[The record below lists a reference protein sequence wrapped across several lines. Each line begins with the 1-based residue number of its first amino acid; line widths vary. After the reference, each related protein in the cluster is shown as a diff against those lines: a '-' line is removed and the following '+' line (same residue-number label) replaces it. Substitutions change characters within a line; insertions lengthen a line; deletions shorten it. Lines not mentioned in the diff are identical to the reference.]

1 MIRIVKAGDSR
12 IGEFNARPAFPQEA
26 EDAAFRVL
34 ADIRKNGDRA
44 VRKYVAKF
52 EGYKGTDLKVDAG
65 DIKIPA
71 KIAAAVK
78 DAHRRV
84 MKFSKAS
91 LRKAW
96 TMKTPGG
103 GSAGEFFSPM
113 DRVGVYVPGGTA
125 PLAST
130 SIMTVTL
137 AKAAGV
143 REIVACTP
151 AGRTGEV
158 NPVLLY
164 ALKLAGATE
173 IYRVGGIQAIGMM
186 PYGTESC
193 RKVQKIA
200 GPGNAF
206 VTAAKRQVYGYVA
219 IDQVAGPSEIAVLA
233 DGSVDARWVAADLLS
248 QAEHGS
254 GLEKSLCVCTSRE
267 FAEKVRA
274 EVLAQTK
281 KLSRREIIER
291 VINSD
296 GILIVV
302 AKDIGEGMEVVNRF
316 APEHFE
322 IMTKDA
328 LKVMKGVRSAGA
340 VFAPVAPGAGES
352 ALRRYASERLQKLSD
367 ALRELFDTVHGTL
380 EKRSND
386 NDIASVFDRAAD
398 EVCIRCRNRDLCWQC
413 GYADTLD
420 ILNGITGV
428 MLSRGRITRGD
439 LPERFRDQCIA
450 PEAFVTALNGELRAM
465 MFRKQ
470 FRARLGENRA
480 AAYGQYADMSKIM
493 ETAAKELAAA
503 EGTDPLAERRLLRFL
518 HGMDMN
524 AKASVFRDARGR
536 LHATVESGSLG
547 TLTKDTAYLDKLS
560 GVLGV
565 RLCRPAAENDEREK
579 ILLLQAEPLAVSVGI
594 AAMKKQGEPVSG
606 DRGTYFKTDSGV
618 LCVILSDGM
627 GSGTGAARDSVAA
640 VRVLERFLR
649 AGVEPV
655 TAMKIL
661 NSVMLLRNG

>member
-1 MIRIVKAGDSR
+1 MIRIVKAGDR
-12 IGEFNARPAFPQEA
+12 RVAEFNARPAFPQEA
-26 EDAAFRVL
+26 EDAAFKVL
-34 ADIRKNGDRA
+34 AEIRKDGDKA

-52 EGYKGTDLKVDAG
+52 EGYKGSDLKVDVG
-65 DIKIPA
+65 ELKIPA

-84 MKFSKAS
+84 LKFSKAS
-91 LRKAW
+91 LREAW
-96 TMKTPGG
+96 SMKTPGG

-143 REIVACTP
+143 KEIVACTP
-151 AGRTGEV
+151 AGKTGEV

-186 PYGTESC
+186 AYGTESC

-233 DGSVDARWVAADLLS
+233 DGSVDAKWIAADLLS

-254 GLEKSLCVCTSRE
+254 GLEKSLCVCTSKE
-267 FAEKVRA
+267 FAEQVRA

-281 KLSRREIIER
+281 KLSRRELIER
-291 VINSD
+291 VIKSD

-302 AKDIGEGMEVVNRF
+302 ASDLKEGMETVNRF

-340 VFAPVAPGAGES
+340 VFAGAWTPES
-352 ALRRYASERLQKLSD
+352 AGDFVAGPSHVLPTGGAANMFNGLTPDDFRRRHSFVAFTKKDLAE
-367 ALRELFDTVHGTL
+367 T
-380 EKRSND
+380 
-386 NDIASVFDRAAD
+386 RAT
-398 EVCIRCRNRDLCWQC
+398 I
-413 GYADTLD
+413 
-420 ILNGITGV
+420 
-428 MLSRGRITRGD
+428 
-439 LPERFRDQCIA
+439 
-450 PEAFVTALNGELRAM
+450 EAFAEVEGLDAHG
-465 MFRKQ
+465 
-470 FRARLGENRA
+470 RA
-480 AAYGQYADMSKIM
+480 AAI
-493 ETAAKELAAA
+493 
-503 EGTDPLAERRLLRFL
+503 RF
-518 HGMDMN
+518 
-524 AKASVFRDARGR
+524 
-536 LHATVESGSLG
+536 E
-547 TLTKDTAYLDKLS
+547 
-560 GVLGV
+560 
-565 RLCRPAAENDEREK
+565 
-579 ILLLQAEPLAVSVGI
+579 
-594 AAMKKQGEPVSG
+594 
-606 DRGTYFKTDSGV
+606 
-618 LCVILSDGM
+618 
-627 GSGTGAARDSVAA
+627 
-640 VRVLERFLR
+640 
-649 AGVEPV
+649 
-655 TAMKIL
+655 
-661 NSVMLLRNG
+661 